1 MSQGDFRI
9 EFYDSGANAPS
20 MMLMRSKLPE
30 EAELWVNLLRFA
42 KQASCGAPLLTGSL
56 MDNTK
61 AIMKKVDKKNQV
73 DILAQIMTNSANSAG
88 STNLRAIAQATA
100 VAASAV
106 SNRRGNKLSRQHNAL
121 TV

>member
-1 MSQGDFRI
+1 
-9 EFYDSGANAPS
+9 

-42 KQASCGAPLLTGSL
+42 KQASRGAPRLTDTV

-61 AIMKKVDKKNQV
+61 ALMKKANKKNQV
-73 DILAQIMTNSANSAG
+73 DILAQLLTNSANNARS
-88 STNLRAIAQATA
+88 SNLRAIAQASA

-106 SNRRGNKLSRQHNAL
+106 SNRRNSKHHRHQNAL
-121 TV
+121 TA